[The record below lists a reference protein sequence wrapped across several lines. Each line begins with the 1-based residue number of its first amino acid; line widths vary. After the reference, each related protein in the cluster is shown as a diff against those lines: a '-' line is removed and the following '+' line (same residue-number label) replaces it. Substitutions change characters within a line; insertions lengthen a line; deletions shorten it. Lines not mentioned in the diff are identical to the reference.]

1 MHEDK
6 SNEKFTLPVGDVNSI
21 KFNTQTPMS
30 DIQTTLNR
38 GSHMSP
44 TLKNVNSSKYEI
56 NATNSKNDI
65 AKSPTKVASI
75 DDLHSPKRLQ
85 INNMPHNPS
94 NILDRLMPEA
104 LDTIDSLP
112 KQKWNVEAVAKVR
125 PKILEDSEKL
135 KTGPINIVQ
144 IQPYPMKNAILDEQF
159 AQTGPRKFK

>member
-21 KFNTQTPMS
+21 KFNTHTPMS

-56 NATNSKNDI
+56 NATQSKNDI

-75 DDLHSPKRLQ
+75 DDLHASKRLQ
-85 INNMPHNPS
+85 INKMPANPS

-112 KQKWNVEAVAKVR
+112 KKTWDVEATANVR
-125 PKILEDSEKL
+125 PKIYEDPEKL

-144 IQPYPMKNAILDEQF
+144 IQPFPMKSTILDE
-159 AQTGPRKFK
+159 